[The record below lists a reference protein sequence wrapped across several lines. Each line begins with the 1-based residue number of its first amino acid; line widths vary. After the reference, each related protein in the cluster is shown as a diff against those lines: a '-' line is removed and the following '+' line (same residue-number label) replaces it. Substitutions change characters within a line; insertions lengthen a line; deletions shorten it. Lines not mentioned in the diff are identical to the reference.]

1 MTSCC
6 KYFSIRAGS
15 VLTLLLLVCRTDYVT
30 WNGPN
35 ASLRKGKNNSMAAGP
50 NPAHSKGSVGTAGGP
65 NPANRKGSQG
75 LAKGSIY
82 SMRNLETSSRSN

>member
-1 MTSCC
+1 MRGCSGL
-6 KYFSIRAGS
+6 ILILIA
-15 VLTLLLLVCRTDYVT
+15 CRTDYVT

-35 ASLRKGKNNSMAAGP
+35 ASLRKGKNNSIAAGP
-50 NPAHSKGSVGTAGGP
+50 NPANCKGSLGSAGGP

-82 SMRNLETSSRSN
+82 SMRNLETSTRSN

>member
-6 KYFSIRAGS
+6 KYIDLS
-15 VLTLLLLVCRTDYVT
+15 VVIITIIIICRTDYVT

-35 ASLRKGKNNSMAAGP
+35 TSLRKGNNKSMAAGP
-50 NPAHSKGSVGTAGGP
+50 NPANSRGSVGSAGGP

-82 SMRNLETSSRSN
+82 SMRNLEASSRSN